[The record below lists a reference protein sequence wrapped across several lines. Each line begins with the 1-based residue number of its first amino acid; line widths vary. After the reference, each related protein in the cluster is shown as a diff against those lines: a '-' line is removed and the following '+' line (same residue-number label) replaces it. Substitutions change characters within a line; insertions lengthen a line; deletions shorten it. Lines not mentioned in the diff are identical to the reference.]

1 MTVPGKKEKSMKRV
15 KVNILDT
22 AGYGNLATAAVKA
35 ARGKHNRPD
44 VRSFFARFDENL
56 NQLRK
61 DILTGNAP
69 YGAYNRF
76 TIYDPKKRIIHAAC
90 FEDRVLHHA
99 LINYVGPVLERA
111 MVPCTFAC
119 RPGKGPLEAS
129 QWVQNC
135 TRRFPWYVKVD
146 IKSYFN
152 SIDHNLLKKILE
164 RRIKGKEVQKLIAEI
179 IETSRESPGKG
190 LPIGSL
196 TSQHFANYYLD
207 GLDRFIMEEFRCP
220 AYARYMD
227 DMIWWCP
234 DRKTAKTM
242 LKTVKEWV
250 CENRLLQLKEN
261 HQINR
266 SSRGITFCGY
276 RILPG
281 MIRLTGRRCKRYT
294 IIRNKWEKAYLAGLI
309 DERQLQSAYA
319 SVYAGTVH
327 ADARE
332 WRKQQLQK
340 YPPIEL

>member
-1 MTVPGKKEKSMKRV
+1 MKVPAKKEKSMKRV
-15 KVNILDT
+15 KVNILDI
-22 AGYGNLATAAVKA
+22 AGYVNLANAAVKA
-35 ARGKHNRPD
+35 ARGKHDRSD
-44 VRSFFARFDENL
+44 VRGFFARCDENL
-56 NQLRK
+56 NRLRK
-61 DILTGNAP
+61 DILAGNAP
-69 YGAYNRF
+69 YGVYNRF
-76 TIYDPKKRIIHAAC
+76 TIYDPKKRTIHAAC

-129 QWVQNC
+129 QWVQYC
-135 TRRFPWYVKVD
+135 TRRFPWYVKMD

-152 SIDHNLLKKILE
+152 SIHHNRLIRILE
-164 RRIKGKEVQKLIAEI
+164 RRIKGKEVHKLISRI
-179 IETSRESPGKG
+179 IESYRESPGRG

-207 GLDRFIMEEFRCP
+207 GLDRFIMEDLRCH

-227 DMIWWCP
+227 DMIWWC
-234 DRKTAKTM
+234 RERQTAKKT

-250 CENRLLQLKEN
+250 CKNRLLDLKEN
-261 HQINR
+261 PQINR
-266 SSRGITFCGY
+266 SSRGVTFCGY
-276 RILPG
+276 RIFPG
-281 MIRLTGRRCKRYT
+281 MIRLTGRRRKRYT
-294 IIRNKWEKAYLAGLI
+294 IKKNQWEKAYLNGLI

-327 ADARE
+327 ADAGE

-340 YPPIEL
+340 YPTIEL

>member
-1 MTVPGKKEKSMKRV
+1 MKRV
-15 KVNILDT
+15 RVNILDI
-22 AGYGNLATAAVKA
+22 AGYNNLAPAAVKA

-44 VRSFFARFDENL
+44 VRCFFKYFDENL

-61 DILTGNAP
+61 DILAGNAP
-69 YGAYNRF
+69 YGRYNCF
-76 TIYDPKKRIIHAAC
+76 TIYDPKKRTIHAAC

-99 LINYVGPVLERA
+99 LINYVGPVLERS

-119 RPGKGPLEAS
+119 RPGKGPLQAS
-129 QWVQNC
+129 KWVQHC
-135 TRRFPWYVKVD
+135 TRRFPWYVKTD

-152 SIDHNLLKKILE
+152 SIDHNLLKKILG
-164 RRIKGKEVQKLIAEI
+164 RSVKGEEVQKLIGQI
-179 IETSRESPGKG
+179 IDSYRDSPGKG

-207 GLDRFIMEEFRCP
+207 GLDRFIMEELRCC

-234 DRKTAKTM
+234 DRQTAKTT
-242 LKTVKEWV
+242 LTIVKEWV
-250 CENRLLQLKEN
+250 SRDRLLDLKEN
-261 HQINR
+261 DQINR
-266 SSRGITFCGY
+266 SSRGVTFCGY

-281 MIRLTGRRCKRYT
+281 MMRLSRRRCKRYT
-294 IIRNKWEKAYLAGLI
+294 IKRNRWEKAYLDGLI

-332 WRKQQLQK
+332 WRKEQLRK